1 MLEVIEK
8 ETNLVES
15 TFGLRLYSVKE
26 GSREETTETEG
37 VERTHPSFCVKPVSL
52 WQPFDLNA

>member
-1 MLEVIEK
+1 MLEVIEN

-26 GSREETTETEG
+26 GSREETTETEMPKNPTN
-37 VERTHPSFCVKPVSL
+37 ESFCEKPASL
-52 WQPFDLNA
+52 WQPF